1 MGPRACGRD
10 WYVAGQM
17 RDHKTIIAWQ
27 VAHEVA
33 RAALRSCRTRWKP
46 YAAALFDQLQR
57 SSLSV
62 QLNIAEGYA
71 LRAPARFRYH
81 LEVAYG
87 SAVETGELLELA
99 LTEEILPEAEVHV
112 MLEKC
117 RLSQY
122 LLLGLLRRYRPPQS
136 SRPHG

>member
-1 MGPRACGRD
+1 
-10 WYVAGQM
+10 M

-27 VAHEVA
+27 VAHQVA

-46 YAAALFDQLQR
+46 YAAALFEQLQR

-71 LRAPARFRYH
+71 HRRPRRFHYH

-99 LTEEILPEAEVHV
+99 LAEGVLPEPEVQV
-112 MLEKC
+112 MLEGC
-117 RLSQY
+117 RRSQY
-122 LLLGLLRRYRPPQS
+122 LLLGLLRRYRAPQS
-136 SRPHG
+136 SCPPT